1 MYDTLQAPFGGN
13 FCATKAAIGGFTTG
27 ISTYLAVNAQVY
39 AINGKAYAKAAI
51 TATASPTTDINTGV
65 AFLGLTASK
74 GSVFV
79 FALNAA
85 GTVGVAQGSIDS
97 LDASG
102 AFINPPQFPRLPDT
116 WTAFAY
122 LVVKAGATTVGSWI
136 FGVGLWDAT
145 GVTVA
150 AQDVLMLP
158 ARPQVA

>member
-1 MYDTLQAPFGGN
+1 MYDTLAAPFGGN
-13 FCATKAAIGGFTTG
+13 FVTTKAAIGGFTAG

-51 TATASPTTDINTGV
+51 TASASPTTDINTGI
-65 AFLGLTASK
+65 AFVPVTANK

-85 GTVGVAQGSIDS
+85 GTVGVAQGSVETME
-97 LDASG
+97 SG

-116 WTAFAY
+116 WTAFGY
-122 LVVKAGATTVGSWI
+122 LVVKGASTVVGNWI

-145 GVTVA
+145 GITVA